1 MDGHADGDRI
11 VTGLPVNVF
20 RRCPFTG
27 NIYSD
32 SDSSDSEAVPVE
44 STGIFM
50 LSLPDSMEEKDDS
63 LPHSFQTA
71 PEELAPTG
79 SDGRRSLAA
88 DSTGVEVSFEYVD
101 DGKAVDLGR
110 DTDVGLY
117 SEVQS
122 TTETVEKGKTIE
134 VIGAR
139 GSHSSETKKS
149 GILFEESVVSLGE
162 SSSKKLRLSEE
173 ALGLSSCGRTFL
185 DKFPVDLTN
194 SGGSHNDDDCSGK
207 YKLKGTDDGKVSN
220 DENDENQCNYKEK
233 SAEKEVKESVKN
245 IQSPQQ
251 NKFQEEIANAHQ
263 SCCRVLPPSMTGV
276 KKNAAEERFNTSE
289 DQPIEVTLLKILMIL
304 KGEQVN
310 VIEFDDETLSKL
322 SILEIA
328 QLRGMTFPR
337 PEWWPPEY

>member
-1 MDGHADGDRI
+1 MNAHDDGDHI
-11 VTGLPVNVF
+11 VTGSPVNVL

-27 NIYSD
+27 NVYSD
-32 SDSSDSEAVPVE
+32 SDSSDSEAFPVE

-71 PEELAPTG
+71 PEELAPNG
-79 SDGRRSLAA
+79 SDERRSLAA

-122 TTETVEKGKTIE
+122 TTETVEKGKSIG
-134 VIGAR
+134 VIGVC
-139 GSHSSETKKS
+139 GSHSSEPKKS

-162 SSSKKLRLSEE
+162 SSSKKLRLSVE
-173 ALGLSSCGRTFL
+173 ALGLS
-185 DKFPVDLTN
+185 

-207 YKLKGTDDGKVSN
+207 YKLKGTDDGKISN

-233 SAEKEVKESVKN
+233 SAENEVKESVKN
-245 IQSPQQ
+245 IESHQQ

-263 SCCRVLPPSMTGV
+263 SCCRVLPPSISGV
-276 KKNAAEERFNTSE
+276 KNNAAEERSNTSE

-304 KGEQVN
+304 KGGQDN
-310 VIEFDDETLSKL
+310 TIEFDDETLSKL